1 MKTTI
6 SLALALT
13 AATFVAQPAQAQIIR
28 PGSGTVVVRDPSG
41 VIVGSR
47 TNDGRVD
54 PNRAPGSNRMRV
66 YRDAQGCLVKEQTK
80 RNGDYRYERKCNG
93 RAAQQRNA
101 NGTWR
106 TINSP
111 TDRWWD
117 RYDRNGRLID
127 RNMRDDDSDRRFDND
142 SDRRG
147 GNGKFKGK
155 GNGKGKG
162 HGKH

>member
-1 MKTTI
+1 MKNTI

-13 AATFVAQPAQAQIIR
+13 AAVIVAQPAQAQIIR
-28 PGSGTVVVRDPSG
+28 PGSGTIVVRDPSG

-47 TNDGRVD
+47 TNDGRVN
-54 PNRAPGSNRMRV
+54 PNTAPGSNRMRV

-80 RNGDYRYERKCNG
+80 KNGDYRYERKCNG
-93 RAAQQRNA
+93 RAAQRRAA

-106 TINSP
+106 TISNP
-111 TDRWWD
+111 QDRWWE
-117 RYDRNGRLID
+117 RLDRNGRVINRD
-127 RNMRDDDSDRRFDND
+127 VGDDDSDRRGARDDD

-147 GNGKFKGK
+147 GNGKW
-155 GNGKGKG
+155 KGKG